1 MTTQA
6 FRAPI
11 LRHPV
16 DVTASSTVTTQEPT
30 PTAFSDGY
38 GTGFD
43 GWYALDV
50 NGDTLPEPTAPA
62 DLVIAVTIVLS
73 EQFPLFP
80 PFDRDRGGWP
90 TILYGVD
97 ANGIAI
103 AEWPI
108 TGVTN
113 RTLFGQIIAR
123 NVAVDAATMLAT
135 VGVIVAFGTNYD
147 TTAVSVTTGGVF
159 RLLAEIAE
167 RGQTATLALEGVQ
180 VRLETDAGDM
190 EYAAI
195 RTRYLAEAGIGS
207 SVTDDLGRV
216 WTVNGSNT
224 IGDRKYLEFQCS
236 RSIGGTP

>member
-30 PTAFSDGY
+30 PTAFSSGY
-38 GTGFD
+38 GGGFD
-43 GWYALDV
+43 GWYAQDV
-50 NGDTLPEPTAPA
+50 NGDRLPEPTAPA
-62 DLVIAVTIVLS
+62 DLVTAVVIVLS
-73 EQFPLFP
+73 EQRPLFP

-90 TILYGVD
+90 TILYGID
-97 ANGIAI
+97 ANGNAV
-103 AEWPI
+103 ASWPI

-113 RTLFGQIIAR
+113 RTLGGQVIAR
-123 NVAVDAATMLAT
+123 AVAVDAATMLAT
-135 VGVIVAFGTNYD
+135 VGVITGFGTNYD

-207 SVTDDLGRV
+207 TITDDLGRV

>member
-1 MTTQA
+1 MTTQT

-16 DVTASSTVTTQEPT
+16 DVTASSTVTTQQPT
-30 PTAFSDGY
+30 PTLFSDGY
-38 GTGFD
+38 GGGFD
-43 GWYALDV
+43 GWSAQDV
-50 NGDTLPEPTAPA
+50 NGDTIAIPTAPQ
-62 DLVIAVTIVLS
+62 DLVFAVVIILS
-73 EQFPLFP
+73 EQRPLFP

-97 ANGIAI
+97 SRGVAI

-108 TGVTN
+108 TAVGN
-113 RTLFGQIIAR
+113 RRLGGQIIAR
-123 NVAVDAATMLAT
+123 AVSVAAATMLAQM
-135 VGVIVAFGTNYD
+135 GVITGFGTNYD
-147 TTAVSVTTGGVF
+147 YTAVPVTTDNTF